1 MQKNI
6 YTDLA
11 LEAREL
17 NPALSGVEEEKE
29 EAKA

>member
-29 EAKA
+29 EGQG